1 MHSVNPPSHRK
12 LMGKLLEAEHGLF
25 WDFRPSVWNS
35 RECYSATQIALQVFL
50 MSHKCER
57 HSEQLSRQVTASQH
71 FQECSRNF
79 SSECCRGSVLVFF
92 DCAHHTAEWFTSLG
106 THSPC
111 AGSGNTALCCTV
123 QIQDVPSSHCG
134 MLFSLWKEQK
144 QMDMLHLS

>member
-1 MHSVNPPSHRK
+1 MVFSETS
-12 LMGKLLEAEHGLF
+12 G
-25 WDFRPSVWNS
+25 
-35 RECYSATQIALQVFL
+35 QVFEIPENVMQL
-50 MSHKCER
+50 LRLHCKCSSWSHECER
-57 HSEQLSRQVTASQH
+57 HSKQLSRQVTAFQH
-71 FQECSRNF
+71 FLECSRNF
-79 SSECCRGSVLVFF
+79 TSECCRGSVLVFF
-92 DCAHHTAEWFTSLG
+92 DCAHQTAEWFTSLG